1 MFSFSRANHRE
12 GQSGQLTPLKNQH
25 QGAQTSPL
33 SLRDIL
39 DMVREMSK
47 GHSPCPRPFSQPK
60 LLEPPEFPKYA
71 ADSLTHSLLG
81 KILFTWSDLGQEQG
95 NSQNQKELHELWME
109 IGGF

>member
-1 MFSFSRANHRE
+1 M
-12 GQSGQLTPLKNQH
+12 PLKIS
-25 QGAQTSPL
+25 TRELKLPLL

-39 DMVREMSK
+39 DMVREISK

-71 ADSLTHSLLG
+71 SGSLTHFLLG
-81 KILFTWSDLGQEQG
+81 KILVTWGDLGQEQG
-95 NSQNQKELHELWME
+95 NGQNQKELHELWIE